1 MYSAA
6 TKESQMTLPNFLI
19 IGAAK
24 SGTTALYHYL
34 KQHPQVYMSPQKE
47 TNFFAFEGQKVC
59 FHGPGDQET
68 SDSIVTTLD
77 SYKEQFRAV
86 SNESA
91 IGEASPWYLYS
102 DHAATNIHRRI
113 PDAKLI
119 AVLRNP
125 ADRAFSS
132 YLHVIRHRRENLSF
146 EEGLLA
152 EEERIAHG
160 WEPIWHYQRVGFYA
174 EQVKSFLDLFGR
186 EQTRF
191 YLYDDFLKDP
201 YGTLRDIYKFL
212 DVDPGFVADTSVKP
226 NVTGVP
232 KNRLVG
238 RLVFQPNALK
248 AMARMFVPKQ
258 LRYELSQ
265 KLGQRL
271 LVKPSPCPA
280 IRAKLLRRFERDILD
295 LQDLIERDLS
305 AWTKRA
311 GSA

>member
-1 MYSAA
+1 
-6 TKESQMTLPNFLI
+6 MTLPNFLV

-47 TNFFAFEGQKVC
+47 TNFFAFEGQRVC
-59 FHGPGDQET
+59 FRGPGDGET
-68 SDSIVTTLD
+68 SDSIVTTLA
-77 SYKEQFRAV
+77 SYEDQFQAV

-102 DHAATNIHRRI
+102 TDAAANIHRRI

-132 YLHVIRHRRENLSF
+132 YLHVIRHGRENLTF

-152 EEERIAHG
+152 EEERIAQG

-174 EQVKSFLDLFGR
+174 EQVKNYIDLFGR

-191 YLYDDFLKDP
+191 FLYDDFLKEP
-201 YGTLRDIYKFL
+201 YGTLTQIYEFL
-212 DVDPGFVADTSVKP
+212 GVDPGFVADTTVKP

-232 KNRLVG
+232 RNRLLG
-238 RLVFQPNALK
+238 RLVFQPNPLK
-248 AMARMFVPKQ
+248 STARILMPKQ

-271 LVKPSPCPA
+271 LVKPSLGAAVRERLSRCF
-280 IRAKLLRRFERDILD
+280 KRDILD
-295 LQDLIERDLS
+295 LQDLIGRDLS
-305 AWTKRA
+305 AWT
-311 GSA
+311 

>member
-1 MYSAA
+1 
-6 TKESQMTLPNFLI
+6 MTLPNFLI

-47 TNFFAFEGQKVC
+47 TNFFAFEGQRVH
-59 FHGPGDQET
+59 FRGPGDEET
-68 SDSIVTTLD
+68 SDSIITTLD
-77 SYKEQFRAV
+77 SYEDQFRAA

-102 DHAATNIHRRI
+102 ADAATNIYRRI

-132 YLHVIRHRRENLSF
+132 YLHVVRHGRENLGF

-152 EEERIAHG
+152 EEERIAQG

-174 EQVKSFLDLFGR
+174 EQVKSYLDLFGR

-201 YGTLRDIYKFL
+201 YGVLTEIYEFL
-212 DVDPGFVADTSVKP
+212 GVDPDFVADTSVKP

-232 KNRLVG
+232 KNRLLG
-238 RLVFQPNALK
+238 RLVFQPNPLK
-248 AMARMFVPKQ
+248 ATARMFVPKQ

-271 LVKPSPCPA
+271 LVRPSQGLA
-280 IRAKLLRRFERDILD
+280 VRAKLLRRFKPDILH
-295 LQDLIERDLS
+295 LQELIGRDLS
-305 AWTKRA
+305 AWT
-311 GSA
+311 